1 MLGFT
6 AFRTFARESGP
17 VTPFRVQRPNT
28 ARMGRSKTSFGKR
41 EREKKRE
48 KKREEKQRKKEER
61 KANPGSGDLD
71 SMIAYVDEYGNIVD
85 TPPDPAEREEI
96 DAEDI
101 VLGIPPKEEGDEDPV
116 HTGVVDFFDHQ
127 KGFGFINEI
136 GTPQRYFVHI
146 TGCEEEIIEGNK
158 VSFELEQG
166 PKGLNAVRV
175 KKV

>member
-96 DAEDI
+96 DAERA
-101 VLGIPPKEEGDEDPV
+101 
-116 HTGVVDFFDHQ
+116 
-127 KGFGFINEI
+127 KGERRFGGRSTSKRSWLDRFRRKR
-136 GTPQRYFVHI
+136 G
-146 TGCEEEIIEGNK
+146 
-158 VSFELEQG
+158 
-166 PKGLNAVRV
+166 
-175 KKV
+175 